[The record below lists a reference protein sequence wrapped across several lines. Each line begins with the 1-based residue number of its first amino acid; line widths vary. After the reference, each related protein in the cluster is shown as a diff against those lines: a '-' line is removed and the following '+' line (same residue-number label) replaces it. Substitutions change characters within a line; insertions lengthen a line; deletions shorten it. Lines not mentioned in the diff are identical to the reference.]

1 MYQWLIYLGI
11 SLGLASFILSLIAM
25 RLCLQNKPF
34 PALSL
39 SLCSWILTLNA
50 LLMLLTYSNVL
61 IAKENWSL
69 LSSTRITIQIVA
81 VVLVSVTGVL
91 NSIVSVLAMKRLT

>member
-11 SLGLASFILSLIAM
+11 SLGLASLILPLIAV

-39 SLCSWILTLNA
+39 SLCSWILALNA
-50 LLMLLTYSNVL
+50 LLMLLTYSNIL

-69 LSSTRITIQIVA
+69 LSSIRIMSQIVTI
-81 VVLVSVTGVL
+81 VFGSVTGVL
-91 NSIVSVLAMKRLT
+91 NSIVSVLAMKQLA

>member
-11 SLGLASFILSLIAM
+11 SLGLASLILPLIAV

-39 SLCSWILTLNA
+39 SLCSWILALNA
-50 LLMLLTYSNVL
+50 LLMLLTYSNIL

-69 LSSTRITIQIVA
+69 LSSIRIMSQIVTI
-81 VVLVSVTGVL
+81 VFGSVTGVL
-91 NSIVSVLAMKRLT
+91 NSIVSVLAVKQLA